1 MTRTRRIATLSLVL
15 SGTLL
20 ASACGGGGGFEEDAG
35 SSSPASASGPV
46 DLKMLI
52 ASSGDAET
60 NAVKAA
66 TDAWAKKTGN
76 KVTVTVASDMPQQLA
91 QGFASGNPADV
102 VYMDAALFGNYAK
115 QGSLYPYADQVE
127 DNDDF
132 YESLR
137 QTSRTRASSTASP
150 RTSPPSPCRS
160 TPTRGPRPG

>member
-20 ASACGGGGGFEEDAG
+20 ASACGGGGGFEDDAG

-66 TDAWAKKTGN
+66 TEAWAGESGN
-76 KVTVTVASDMPQQLA
+76 TVEVIVATDMNQELA
-91 QGFASGNPADV
+91 QGFAGGNPPDIF
-102 VYMDAALFGNYAK
+102 YLDAARVADLTLYLRQHHAERDLAAL
-115 QGSLYPYADQVE
+115 GSLVVAADP
-127 DNDDF
+127 
-132 YESLR
+132 
-137 QTSRTRASSTASP
+137 AP
-150 RTSPPSPCRS
+150 
-160 TPTRGPRPG
+160 GP